1 MKVKFICE
9 TCGKE
14 YHDRDNAIA
23 CEALHKKEQE
33 QAEQLAAEKDARQK
47 QILEL
52 WNSYL
57 EDSNEYPIETIA
69 KDFPFIRFFGF

>member
-33 QAEQLAAEKDARQK
+33 RAKQLAAEKETRQK
-47 QILEL
+47 QIREL
-52 WNSYL
+52 WDAYV
-57 EDSNEYPIETIA
+57 EDYKEIPVETIFTE
-69 KDFPFIRFFGF
+69 FPLTKIFGI